1 MSSTSDPFE
10 PLVDRAAAVPD
21 ATEGLPTSAMTGPTV
36 PALLAALFYVGY
48 AGAIPAIASTW
59 IARGFGLD
67 QSAIAAVFAWLALS
81 SLGSL
86 GLARMVDRVGRRRV
100 LVWSMAAM
108 PACALGATLAT
119 NLALFV
125 AFAIALGAFVGAA
138 GSASI
143 VMLAEALPIA
153 RRAHGQSLAGLAA
166 AAGAG
171 ICVFLMP
178 LLDAGGWSWRW
189 MFALAAA
196 AIVFLPRMVRVIPE
210 SARWQRAA
218 KEGEAART
226 HFYDIFIPLYRR
238 RSITLLICTLLAAIA
253 GEGINSWGYFHAVS
267 VVGLSAGMA
276 SVMMIVGGGLGM
288 LGFPLGAW
296 SAERFGRV
304 RTVMGSGVM
313 VAAGALLFYW
323 GPPAGFAH
331 PALWL
336 CASFSI
342 LNTLNNV
349 VTVASNAAATELF
362 PTALRGTMFGWFA
375 LLGAVGSLT
384 AESTISILA
393 RRLGGL
399 SIVVGWL
406 AMLAAPGALLF
417 GTLSETQGL
426 SLEAAANEDA
436 FREVRG

>member
-1 MSSTSDPFE
+1 MSSTPDSIE
-10 PLVDRAAAVPD
+10 PLVDSAGVEPAI
-21 ATEGLPTSAMTGPTV
+21 ESLPAPTTNPSSV

-48 AGAIPAIASTW
+48 AGAIPAIANTW
-59 IARGFGLD
+59 IARSFGLD

-108 PACALGATLAT
+108 PACALGAALAT

-138 GSASI
+138 GSAAI
-143 VMLAEALPIA
+143 VMLAEELPIA
-153 RRAHGQSLAGLAA
+153 RRANGQSLAGLAV
-166 AAGAG
+166 AAGSG

-178 LLDAGGWSWRW
+178 LLDARGWSWRW
-189 MFALAAA
+189 MLALAAA
-196 AIVFLPRMVRVIPE
+196 AIVFMPRMMRVIPE
-210 SARWQRAA
+210 SERWQRAA
-218 KEGEAART
+218 EEGEASRT
-226 HFYDIFIPLYRR
+226 RFYDIFIPLYRR
-238 RSITLLICTLLAAIA
+238 RSITMLICTLLAAIA
-253 GEGINSWGYFHAVS
+253 SEGINSWGYFHAVS

-288 LGFPLGAW
+288 VGFPIGAW
-296 SAERFGRV
+296 SSERFGRI
-304 RTVMGSGVM
+304 RTVVVSGVM
-313 VAAGALLFYW
+313 VAVGALLFYW
-323 GPPAGFAH
+323 GPPGRFAH

-336 CASFSI
+336 CVAFSI
-342 LNTLNNV
+342 LNTLSNV
-349 VTVASNAAATELF
+349 VTVASNSAATELF

-375 LLGAVGSLT
+375 LLGAAGSLA

-406 AMLAAPGALLF
+406 AMLAAPSALLF